1 MRLRASGRGCRLGLA
16 FAFLAVLPPPA
27 EAGTELVLPGVARS
41 SGVGGSRFVST
52 LWVHNPATT
61 AVDVDLA
68 LVTPEGTRGP
78 VRLTVGPRQTR
89 RVDDPVSSLFSL
101 EAAAGTLT
109 ARAEASFLLRGV
121 TANVADPRGTYGL
134 ALESLRADAA
144 LKPGETGIA
153 PGLSHTAATGTLFR
167 TNVAVTLLEKGSEA
181 MVTVVDDSGLVR
193 GEERVTGGPLF
204 WQRPVSDLSPDPEVP
219 LGRVGVRVLSGSA
232 VAYAAVV
239 DNGTGDGIV
248 SPARRVEAPSGPP
261 YALLLPGAARSAG
274 ANGTLWRTSLRL
286 ANPGLASVDV
296 ALEGP
301 AGSRVTRVVPPRGL
315 LEETDLLGALGQPE
329 GSAGAVT
336 VTSATRLC
344 VLASTRNVDP
354 SGQPGTF
361 AAGQEPVPADGLAAA
376 GSVVAFSGLS
386 AEAGAKGFR
395 TNVTFVAGGGG
406 ARGRLLLRSAAGEQ
420 AASGAFDLGSGAWV
434 QKPLADWLG
443 GAAVPK
449 DATLE
454 IAVEAGGLAAYA
466 SVIDNGT
473 GDPVLLAP
481 ELVSSSTCSGT
492 VPLLSATASRVTA
505 GGAVSFRLE
514 GGRSGG
520 RLVPG
525 DLPLGPS
532 GTVSVVPAVST
543 TYRWLPSSGCP
554 GEVPASVTVE
564 VTAPAGAVMTE
575 SGALAGVTGGASAAW
590 KGIPLAAPPVGALRW
605 RPPAP
610 PAPWTGVRDASA
622 FGPICPQLDDAG
634 TVTGAEDCLFL
645 NVFAPAAPPA
655 TPLPVLFFIH
665 GGGNH
670 FGEGSLPVYDGSVFA
685 AEGRAV
691 VVTVNYRLSSFGWL
705 SQPFLSAETRRGV
718 SGSYGTFDQLAAL
731 RWVRRNIAAFGGD
744 PSRVTIFGESAGGA
758 NVCTLVASPLA
769 RSLFSAGIVESGGCV
784 RRQLS
789 DFTAF
794 GSTVTE
800 KAGCASA
807 ADPAA
812 CLRALPFETILLAV
826 PPSSSLTSSTGQL
839 WGPAVDGFVLRDS
852 PDAAMAKGEHNR
864 VTFVIGANAD
874 ETGADAPSLATE
886 AEYRALVTAQ
896 FGGLAPLVLAKY
908 PASADPT
915 PRRAYVAVTTDARF
929 VGPSRQHARAA
940 AQGGSKVFRYFFS
953 YPANRVFGAIHAV
966 ELPYVF
972 GSLRSVPGFT
982 PDAKDLALSASM
994 NRAWARVAATADPN
1008 GPGLPAWPAY
1018 DPVRDTTL
1026 VWDSPVG
1033 TVDGVRTSA
1042 CDFWDTLT
1050 TPR

>member
-16 FAFLAVLPPPA
+16 FAFLAVLSPPA
-27 EAGTELVLPGVARS
+27 EAGTELVLPGVVRA

-52 LWVHNPATT
+52 LWIHNPATA
-61 AVDVDLA
+61 AVDVDLV

-144 LKPGETGIA
+144 LEPGETGIA

-181 MVTVVDDSGLVR
+181 TVTVVDDSGLVR

-219 LGRVGVRVLSGSA
+219 LGRVEVRVLSGSA

-296 ALEGP
+296 TLEGP
-301 AGSRVTRVVPPRGL
+301 AGSRVARVVPPRGL

-336 VTSATRLC
+336 VTSATRLSA
-344 VLASTRNVDP
+344 LPRRGTST
-354 SGQPGTF
+354 
-361 AAGQEPVPADGLAAA
+361 
-376 GSVVAFSGLS
+376 
-386 AEAGAKGFR
+386 
-395 TNVTFVAGGGG
+395 
-406 ARGRLLLRSAAGEQ
+406 LRA
-420 AASGAFDLGSGAWV
+420 
-434 QKPLADWLG
+434 
-443 GAAVPK
+443 
-449 DATLE
+449 
-454 IAVEAGGLAAYA
+454 
-466 SVIDNGT
+466 
-473 GDPVLLAP
+473 
-481 ELVSSSTCSGT
+481 
-492 VPLLSATASRVTA
+492 
-505 GGAVSFRLE
+505 
-514 GGRSGG
+514 
-520 RLVPG
+520 
-525 DLPLGPS
+525 
-532 GTVSVVPAVST
+532 TVSVVPAVTT

-554 GEVPASVTVE
+554 GEVSASVTVE

-575 SGALAGVTGGASAAW
+575 SGAVAGVTDGASAAW

-634 TVTGAEDCLFL
+634 TVSGAEDCLFL
-645 NVFAPAAPPA
+645 NVFAPAAPPT

-744 PSRVTIFGESAGGA
+744 PSRVTVFGESAGGA

-784 RRQLS
+784 RRPIS
-789 DFTAF
+789 DFIAF
-794 GSTVTE
+794 GSTVDR
-800 KAGCASA
+800 KGGLCVRGRPGGVPACAPVRDGPPRRPALQLPHVVDGA
-807 ADPAA
+807 ALGPRGRR
-812 CLRALPFETILLAV
+812 LRPPRLARRRDGEGRAQQGHLRHRRERGRDGRGRAV
-826 PPSSSLTSSTGQL
+826 PHDRGGVPRARHRAVRRPR
-839 WGPAVDGFVLRDS
+839 PARPREIPGVGL
-852 PDAAMAKGEHNR
+852 PDAAQGVRRRDDRRPVRLPVAPARPCCRAGR
-864 VTFVIGANAD
+864 VEGLPLLLLLPGQPRLRRDPRRGAAVRLR
-874 ETGADAPSLATE
+874 EPPLGPGVHARREGPAPS
-886 AEYRALVTAQ
+886 
-896 FGGLAPLVLAKY
+896 P
-908 PASADPT
+908 
-915 PRRAYVAVTTDARF
+915 PR
-929 VGPSRQHARAA
+929 
-940 AQGGSKVFRYFFS
+940 
-953 YPANRVFGAIHAV
+953 
-966 ELPYVF
+966 
-972 GSLRSVPGFT
+972 
-982 PDAKDLALSASM
+982 
-994 NRAWARVAATADPN
+994 
-1008 GPGLPAWPAY
+1008 
-1018 DPVRDTTL
+1018 
-1026 VWDSPVG
+1026 
-1033 TVDGVRTSA
+1033 
-1042 CDFWDTLT
+1042 
-1050 TPR
+1050 